1 MSNSKKM
8 DTRKLTQLSILVAI
22 EAILAFVPI
31 LGSIPIGPVVATTA
45 HIPVIIAAVTLG
57 VGAGAFMGFV
67 FGLFS
72 FIVHSFVTPTI
83 TSFVFTPIV
92 TVGNVDGNFLSL
104 VICFVPRILL
114 GVCAALLYKWLS
126 NYDKKDRWAYAV
138 SGALSS
144 IIHTVL
150 VLGGI
155 YVFFK
160 DTYSQAIGKAAD
172 LLLGLIGSVILTNG
186 IPEAILA
193 AVVTTAVAI
202 PIRKVIK
209 QTANR

>member
-1 MSNSKKM
+1 MLNSKKM

-31 LGSIPIGPVVATTA
+31 LGSIPLGPIVATTA
-45 HIPVIIAAVTLG
+45 HIPVIIAAVIMGTE
-57 VGAGAFMGFV
+57 AGAFMGFV

-92 TVGNVDGNFLSL
+92 SVGEVGGNFWSL

-114 GVCAALLYKWLS
+114 GVFAALLYKWFS
-126 NYDKKDRWAYAV
+126 SMDEKDHWSYVAA
-138 SGALSS
+138 SALAS
-144 IIHTVL
+144 ILHTLL

-155 YVFFK
+155 FVFFK
-160 DTYSQAIGKAAD
+160 DTYSAAIGQAAD
-172 LLLGLIGSVILTNG
+172 LLLGLIGATILTNG

-193 AVVTTAVAI
+193 AIVTVAVAI
-202 PIRKVIK
+202 PIKKVMK
-209 QTANR
+209 RTV

>member
-1 MSNSKKM
+1 MLNSKKL

-22 EAILAFVPI
+22 EVIVAFVPI
-31 LGSIPIGPVVATTA
+31 LGSIPLGPIVATTA
-45 HIPVIIAAVTLG
+45 HIPVIIAAVTMG

-67 FGLFS
+67 FGFLS
-72 FIVHSFVTPTI
+72 FIVQSFVTPTI

-92 TVGNVDGNFLSL
+92 SVGNVGGSYWSL

-114 GVCAALLYKWLS
+114 GICAALLYQWFS
-126 NYDKKDRWAYAV
+126 SIDKKNRWSYIA
-138 SGALSS
+138 SS
-144 IIHTVL
+144 VLASLIHTVL

-160 DTYSQAIGKAAD
+160 DSYSEAIGQAAN

-193 AVVTTAVAI
+193 GVVTVAVAI
-202 PIRKVIK
+202 PIKKVMNK
-209 QTANR
+209 TVR

>member
-1 MSNSKKM
+1 MLNSKKM

-31 LGSIPIGPVVATTA
+31 LGSIPLGPIVATTA
-45 HIPVIIAAVTLG
+45 HIPVIIAAVIMGT
-57 VGAGAFMGFV
+57 GAGAFMGFV

-92 TVGNVDGNFLSL
+92 SVGEVGGNFWSL

-114 GVCAALLYKWLS
+114 GVFAALLYKWFS
-126 NYDKKDRWAYAV
+126 GMDKKDRWSYVAA
-138 SGALSS
+138 SALAS
-144 IIHTVL
+144 ILHTLL

-155 YVFFK
+155 FVFFK
-160 DTYSQAIGKAAD
+160 DTYSAAIGQAAD
-172 LLLGLIGSVILTNG
+172 LLLGLIGATILTNG

-193 AVVTTAVAI
+193 AIVTVAVAI
-202 PIRKVIK
+202 PIKKVMK
-209 QTANR
+209 RTV

>member
-1 MSNSKKM
+1 MLNSKKM

-31 LGSIPIGPVVATTA
+31 LGSIPLGPIVATTA
-45 HIPVIIAAVTLG
+45 HIPVIIAAVIMGT
-57 VGAGAFMGFV
+57 GAGAFMGFV

-92 TVGNVDGNFLSL
+92 SVGEVGGNFWSL

-114 GVCAALLYKWLS
+114 GVFAALLYKWFS
-126 NYDKKDRWAYAV
+126 SMDKKDRWSYVAA
-138 SGALSS
+138 SALAS
-144 IIHTVL
+144 ILHTLL

-155 YVFFK
+155 FVFFK
-160 DTYSQAIGKAAD
+160 DTYSAAIGQAAD
-172 LLLGLIGSVILTNG
+172 LLLGLIGATILTNG

-193 AVVTTAVAI
+193 AIVTVAVAI
-202 PIRKVIK
+202 PIKKVMK
-209 QTANR
+209 RTV